1 LLEKT
6 AVVGAGLM
14 GGQIALVLA
23 MGSRQTFLT
32 DTDQK
37 ALDKSLE
44 NIGRYASDLHRHDL
58 LQEEP
63 SKVVE
68 RIQTTTSLEKAA
80 AGAEFVAEAVFED
93 LEVKKD
99 VFRRLDEST
108 ERNTILSS
116 NTSGFPI
123 SKLAAA
129 TRTPDRVVGGHF
141 VQPAHV
147 VPIVEVIR
155 GDKTS
160 DDVIKRTREIWLG
173 LHRIPILIN
182 KDIPGF
188 ILNRIQHAMIREATF
203 LIAEGI
209 AGAEDIDLTVS
220 LGLAPRLTVSG
231 PLEQRD
237 MNGID
242 LNYKIAKNLWNQLS
256 GSEKPL
262 EFLKHKVEKGELG
275 LKSGR
280 GYYDWSGMKP
290 NDVRSARDEAL
301 LQTTQEVLGRM
312 KTQKYMPH
320 ESVPAGTRN

>member
-1 LLEKT
+1 
-6 AVVGAGLM
+6 M

-44 NIGRYASDLHRHDL
+44 NIERYASDLHRHDL

-68 RIQTTTSLEKAA
+68 RIHTATSLEKAA

-99 VFRRLDEST
+99 VFRRLDECT
-108 ERNTILSS
+108 ERSTILSS

-123 SKLAAA
+123 SKIAAA
-129 TRTPDRVVGGHF
+129 TKAPDRVVGGHF

-155 GDKTS
+155 GEKTS

-203 LIAEGI
+203 LLAEGV

-220 LGLAPRLTVSG
+220 LGLAPRMTVSG

-242 LNYKIAKNLWNQLS
+242 LNYKIAKNLWNELS
-256 GSEKPL
+256 GSEEPL

-280 GYYDWSGMKP
+280 GYYDWTGMKP

-301 LQTTQEVLGRM
+301 LQTTQEVLRRM
-312 KTQKYMPH
+312 KTQKYTPH